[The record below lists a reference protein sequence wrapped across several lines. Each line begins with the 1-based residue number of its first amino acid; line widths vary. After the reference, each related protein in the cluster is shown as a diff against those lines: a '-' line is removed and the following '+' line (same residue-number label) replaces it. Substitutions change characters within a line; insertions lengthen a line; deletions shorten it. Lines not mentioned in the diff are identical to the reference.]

1 MKGPPTREFSK
12 PTFAENCTT
21 DDSTRGEG
29 TPIYDQLAAEQERR
43 AREQQEAEG

>member
-1 MKGPPTREFSK
+1 MTDPEPVDRSAAERRSRARRE
-12 PTFAENCTT
+12 A
-21 DDSTRGEG
+21 

>member
-1 MKGPPTREFSK
+1 MNVTEPERAQTASDVRRSR
-12 PTFAENCTT
+12 
-21 DDSTRGEG
+21 TRGEG

>member
-1 MKGPPTREFSK
+1 MNITEPKRAQTAPDVKRSR
-12 PTFAENCTT
+12 
-21 DDSTRGEG
+21 TRGEG

>member
-1 MKGPPTREFSK
+1 VTMTEPERAQTASDVKRSR
-12 PTFAENCTT
+12 
-21 DDSTRGEG
+21 TRGEG

>member
-1 MKGPPTREFSK
+1 MTEPERAQTASDMKRSRTH
-12 PTFAENCTT
+12 
-21 DDSTRGEG
+21 GEG

>member
-1 MKGPPTREFSK
+1 MTEPERAQTAFDVKRSR
-12 PTFAENCTT
+12 
-21 DDSTRGEG
+21 TRGEG